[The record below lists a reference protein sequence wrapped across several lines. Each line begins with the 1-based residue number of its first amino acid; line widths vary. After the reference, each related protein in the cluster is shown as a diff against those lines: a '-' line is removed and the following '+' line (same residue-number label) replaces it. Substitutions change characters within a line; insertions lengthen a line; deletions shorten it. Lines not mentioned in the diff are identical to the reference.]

1 MMYLCLINTMKITL
15 NRSFTLF
22 LLITFLYV
30 QVPFAI
36 FHHHD
41 HKPVCELNDHSN
53 TGKPFDAT
61 KKHFHENTHAAC
73 FLCSAQLVKEY
84 AVKGQTLSFAVSYV
98 STPYAHSQLQL
109 STSFHCSYP
118 ARAPP
123 VLS

>member
-1 MMYLCLINTMKITL
+1 MRNTL
-15 NRSFTLF
+15 NKILSLF
-22 LLITFLYV
+22 LLVSFVYV
-30 QVPFAI
+30 QVPFAV

-53 TGKPFDAT
+53 ASKPLDQT

-84 AVKGQTLSFAVSYV
+84 DVKGHTFSFSVSFV
-98 STPYAHSQLQL
+98 STSYKHSQPQL
-109 STSFHCSYP
+109 SPSFHCSYP

-123 VLS
+123 VLA

>member
-1 MMYLCLINTMKITL
+1 MKRKADRIFSLIV
-15 NRSFTLF
+15 
-22 LLITFLYV
+22 LIGFLYV

-53 TGKPFDAT
+53 TAKPFDAT

-84 AVKGQTLSFAVSYV
+84 AVKDQALSFSVSFV
-98 STPYAHSQLQL
+98 STPYAHSQPQL